1 MTDAEVRV
9 VDDSSIT
16 AVTVHR
22 SGSTVERRVAV
33 KRGDGWPAELA
44 IVGLPLALSDA
55 TARVRVAR
63 VEGAGAAFAGDPHVG
78 LHARPAAG
86 TVEAPAEAALREAR
100 RAVLR
105 TERAIAQREAELA
118 MLASAGIEPRPE
130 PAEGR
135 APPASPMEARLA
147 LVEFT
152 DGVGEARH
160 DEIEALRA
168 TLGEQREALARLE
181 DEARRASA
189 AQTVD
194 AAAVTKALR
203 VALSIEGEVDAVELA
218 VSYAVPGARWV
229 PAWQVRLDRAG
240 RAASIEMRAHVA
252 QRTGEDWTGV
262 RLTVSTADPVRFTA
276 LPTLRSIRI
285 GKAQAP
291 SGPTPGFRPP
301 PRGAEA
307 LFADFDRDRK
317 ALRAA
322 APGRSSPPSPAVA
335 AVPETPVWASPS
347 TKGGYGAVG
356 SADAFADEL
365 VADFDEEGGFDGMVM
380 ASAGAPP
387 PPMARAAPAPA
398 APRGRAMRK
407 RSASKAEVLREEA
420 PSGFGG
426 ALGGGGG
433 APRPSALD
441 FAALRLPAADGSERG
456 KLVAVEPG
464 TRYREGLDGDGRR
477 LSFDPVAAVQAAE
490 LHAAAVARLALPGDT
505 RAVEDT
511 SGLYDHAWT
520 ATAPVDVPADGGW
533 HALPLSVEALPCA
546 LRYVVV
552 PRESTHVFRLAALQN
567 PGNAP
572 LLGGPVE
579 VYVDD
584 TYVLSTRLP
593 TVPARG
599 RFDLGLGVEQG
610 LRCARNTRFEEL
622 RSDAR
627 VVAMTELR
635 HTIAVELVNRLNLPA
650 DVEVRERI
658 PQPAEGAEVVVE
670 ELAVEPPWEAYTQLE
685 RSRPL
690 VGGRRWRV
698 EVAPGESAALSATYV
713 VKIYAANELVGG
725 NRREA

>member
-1 MTDAEVRV
+1 MSEREVRV
-9 VDDSSIT
+9 VDDASIV

-22 SGSTVERRVAV
+22 SGSTVERRVTV
-33 KRGDGWPAELA
+33 KRGGGWPAELS

-55 TARVRVAR
+55 TARVRVAG

-78 LHARPAAG
+78 LYARPAAE
-86 TVEAPAEAALREAR
+86 TVEPPTEAALRDAR
-100 RAVLR
+100 RAVKR
-105 TERAIAQREAELA
+105 TERAIAQREAELS
-118 MLASAGIEPRPE
+118 MLAAAGIEPRPE
-130 PAEGR
+130 PSDGR
-135 APPASPMEARLA
+135 APPPSPMQARLA

-152 DGVGEARH
+152 DTLGEARH
-160 DEIEALRA
+160 DEIEGLRA

-194 AAAVTKALR
+194 AAAVTKELR
-203 VALSIEGEVDAVELA
+203 VGLSIEGEVDAVELA
-218 VSYAVPGARWV
+218 VSYYVPGARWV

-291 SGPTPGFRPP
+291 SGPTRGFRPP

-307 LFADFDRDRK
+307 LFADFDRDR
-317 ALRAA
+317 ASLRAR
-322 APGRSSPPSPAVA
+322 APRSGSPPSPSTA
-335 AVPETPVWASPS
+335 AVPETPVWAPIARVVGYG
-347 TKGGYGAVG
+347 KGMAAEELVDAFDDEGGY
-356 SADAFADEL
+356 DE
-365 VADFDEEGGFDGMVM
+365 MPM

-387 PPMARAAPAPA
+387 PPPMRAAPAPS

-407 RSASKAEVLREEA
+407 RSADKAEMLREEA
-420 PSGFGG
+420 ASGFGG
-426 ALGGGGG
+426 ALGGSAAGGGG

-441 FAALRLPAADGSERG
+441 FAALRLPAPDSGERG
-456 KLVAVEPG
+456 KLVAVEAG
-464 TRYREGLDGDGRR
+464 ARYREGLSTDGRR
-477 LSFDPVAAVQAAE
+477 LSFDPVGAVQAAE
-490 LHAAAVARLALPGDT
+490 LHAAAVARMALPGDT

-520 ATAPVDVPADGGW
+520 ATATVDVPADGGW
-533 HALPLSVEALPCA
+533 HALPLSVEELPCA

-567 PGNAP
+567 PGGAP

-593 TVPARG
+593 TVPGRG

-610 LRCARNTRFEEL
+610 IRCARNTRFEEL

-635 HTIAVELVNRLNLPA
+635 HTIDVELVNRLGTPA
-650 DVEVRERI
+650 DIEVRERI

-670 ELAVEPPWEAYTQLE
+670 ESAVEPPWQAYPQLE
-685 RSRPL
+685 RGRPL